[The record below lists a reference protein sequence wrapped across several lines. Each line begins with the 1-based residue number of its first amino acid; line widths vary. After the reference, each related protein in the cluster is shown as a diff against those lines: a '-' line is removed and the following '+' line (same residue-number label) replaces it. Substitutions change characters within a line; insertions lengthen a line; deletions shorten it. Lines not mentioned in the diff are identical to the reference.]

1 MKIVRLT
8 ISNFRGIKQAEFHFD
23 GHTLLVG
30 QNNVGKS
37 TICEALDLVLGP
49 DRASRFPPVEEF
61 DFHNAQ
67 YLAAPEK
74 KGEQPTTIP
83 IRIEVV
89 MVDLNAEIENRCGT
103 HTEFWNAAE
112 KRLLKEGEVDQANLP
127 EVVTCLRLETIANY
141 SIEEDEF
148 EAATYFSHPLTL
160 DGDLSVVRKDIK
172 RMFGFLYLRALRTG
186 SRALSLERGSLLD
199 LILRAKG
206 IKTGLWESA
215 IARLKDLDIG
225 DDAVELDGILQEIET
240 RLGRYI
246 PTNADGRAT
255 KLHVSQLTRE
265 HLRKTMSF
273 FIAMSKGQEHVPFQ
287 QAGTG
292 TLNTLV
298 LALLSFLADLKA
310 SSIIFAMEE
319 PEIAVPPHT
328 QRRIADY
335 LLQNTT
341 QAFVTSHSPYVIE
354 RFEPSQTFV
363 LARDE
368 HATLTSKRVSDAS
381 GLKDQDYKRYAR
393 RGLTECMLGKGVIVV
408 EGVTEFYALP
418 VIARQLEIAWGELYQ
433 PLDISGVAFFDADGA
448 GNMVKFGTFFKELGL
463 KTFSFYDYLKRSVE
477 DKQKLTDSFDLDYEH
492 GYTGFEDMLAAEIP
506 VVRLWAFLDDLRA
519 TGANAKTPIPAER
532 PDDDAVRQLARAA
545 LGGKKGAGWAARLLE
560 QCEAGELPNTA
571 VAFLAQVY
579 GAVQPPVAPAPVAGN
594 QAPPPPMPAA
604 PPPPM
609 PAAPPPPIPAAP
621 PPPMPAAP
629 QPPMPAAPP
638 PPIPAAPQ
646 PPIPAAP
653 PPPIPAA
660 PQPPMPAAPPP
671 PMPAAPQPPIPAA
684 PPPPM
689 PAAPPPPMPAAPPPP
704 IPVVPVPPK
713 PTK

>member
-1 MKIVRLT
+1 MSVKIVRLT

-67 YLAAPEK
+67 YMVAAEK
-74 KGEQPTTIP
+74 EGDPPTTIP
-83 IRIEVV
+83 IRIEVILI
-89 MVDLNAEIENRCGT
+89 DLNAEIENRCGT
-103 HTEFWNAAE
+103 HTEYWQTTE
-112 KRLLKEGEVDQANLP
+112 KRLLKEGEVDQANP
-127 EVVTCLRLETIANY
+127 PAVVTCLRLETIANY
-141 SIEEDEF
+141 SIDEDEF
-148 EAATYFSHPLTL
+148 EAATYFSHPFNL
-160 DGDLSVVRKDIK
+160 DGELSVVRKDIK

-206 IKTGLWESA
+206 IKTGLWEKA
-215 IARLKDLDIG
+215 ITRLKNLDIG
-225 DDAVELDGILQEIET
+225 DDAIELDGILEEIET

-335 LLQNTT
+335 LLKNTT

-363 LARDE
+363 LSRDE
-368 HATLTSKRVSDAS
+368 HATVTSKRVSDAS

-393 RGLTECMLGKGVIVV
+393 RGLTECMLGRGVVVV

-418 VIARQLEIAWGELYQ
+418 VIARQLETADAPLFQ
-433 PLDISGVAFFDADGA
+433 PLDISGVAFFDADGE

-463 KTFSFYDYLKRSVE
+463 KTFSFYDFLKRSAE
-477 DKQKLTDSFDLDYEH
+477 DKKKLTDSYDIDYEH
-492 GYTGFEDMLAAEIP
+492 EYGGFEDMLVAEVP
-506 VVRLWAFLDDLRA
+506 VARLWLFLDDLRVS
-519 TGANAKTPIPAER
+519 GDNGKFIIPAQC
-532 PDDDAVRQLARAA
+532 PDDEIVKQLARTA
-545 LGGKKGAGWAARLLE
+545 LGGKKGAGWGARLLE
-560 QCEAGELPNTA
+560 QCSLADLPSTA
-571 VAFLAQVY
+571 VIFLAQVY
-579 GAVQPPVAPAPVAGN
+579 GAFLPPAVPTPANA
-594 QAPPPPMPAA
+594 AAPAA
-604 PPPPM
+604 PI
-609 PAAPPPPIPAAP
+609 AAA
-621 PPPMPAAP
+621 
-629 QPPMPAAPP
+629 
-638 PPIPAAPQ
+638 
-646 PPIPAAP
+646 
-653 PPPIPAA
+653 
-660 PQPPMPAAPPP
+660 
-671 PMPAAPQPPIPAA
+671 
-684 PPPPM
+684 
-689 PAAPPPPMPAAPPPP
+689 
-704 IPVVPVPPK
+704 
-713 PTK
+713 

>member
-8 ISNFRGIKQAEFHFD
+8 ISNFRGIKQADLDFD

-61 DFHNAQ
+61 DFHNAH
-67 YLAAPEK
+67 YLAAPDKE
-74 KGEQPTTIP
+74 GDPPTTIP
-83 IRIEVV
+83 IRIEVIL
-89 MVDLNAEIENRCGT
+89 VDLNAEIENRCGT
-103 HTEFWNAAE
+103 HTAYWNVAE
-112 KRLLKEGEVDQANLP
+112 KRLLKEGEVDQANP
-127 EVVTCLRLETIANY
+127 PDVVTCLRLETIANY

-148 EAATYFSHPLTL
+148 EAATYFSHPLNV
-160 DGDLSVVRKDIK
+160 DGELSVVRKDIK

-206 IKTGLWESA
+206 VKTGLWEKA

-225 DDAVELDGILQEIET
+225 DDAVELDDILQEIET

-246 PTNADGRAT
+246 PTNAGGRAT

-298 LALLSFLADLKA
+298 LALLSFLADLKD

-354 RFEPSQTFV
+354 RFEPSQTLV

-381 GLKDQDYKRYAR
+381 GLKDQDYKRFAR

-408 EGVTEFYALP
+408 EGVTELYALP
-418 VIARQLEIAWGELYQ
+418 VIARQLEQACGLLIQ
-433 PLDISGVAFFDADGA
+433 PLDISGVAFYDADGE

-463 KTFSFYDYLKRSVE
+463 KTFSFYDYLARTPE
-477 DKQKLTDSFDLDYEH
+477 DKKKLTDAYDIDGEH
-492 GYTGFEDMLAAEIP
+492 IYGGFEDMLVAEVP
-506 VVRLWAFLDDLRA
+506 APRLWTFLEELRDS
-519 TGANAKTPIPAER
+519 GDNGKFIIPAQR
-532 PDDDAVRQLARAA
+532 PVDEVVKQLARTA
-545 LGGKKGAGWAARLLE
+545 LGGKKGAGWGARLLE
-560 QCEAGELPNTA
+560 QCPIEDLPKTA
-571 VAFLAQVY
+571 INFLLQVY
-579 GAVQPPVAPAPVAGN
+579 GVFPPPATVPKAPTVPVVPAVHKPPFPVPAKPAAPAPPNPAG
-594 QAPPPPMPAA
+594 
-604 PPPPM
+604 
-609 PAAPPPPIPAAP
+609 
-621 PPPMPAAP
+621 
-629 QPPMPAAPP
+629 
-638 PPIPAAPQ
+638 
-646 PPIPAAP
+646 
-653 PPPIPAA
+653 
-660 PQPPMPAAPPP
+660 
-671 PMPAAPQPPIPAA
+671 
-684 PPPPM
+684 
-689 PAAPPPPMPAAPPPP
+689 
-704 IPVVPVPPK
+704 
-713 PTK
+713 

>member
-1 MKIVRLT
+1 LRLARLSLIHAGNSAPVVYAFPKGSSLKIVRLT
-8 ISNFRGIKQAEFHFD
+8 ISNFRGIKHAELHFD

-61 DFHNAQ
+61 DFHNAH
-67 YLAAPEK
+67 YLTAPDKE
-74 KGEQPTTIP
+74 EDPPTTIP
-83 IRIEVV
+83 IRIEVIL
-89 MVDLNAEIENRCGT
+89 VDLNAEIENRCGT
-103 HTEFWNAAE
+103 HTEYWSVAE
-112 KRLLKEGEVDQANLP
+112 KRLLKEGEVDQANP
-127 EVVTCLRLETIANY
+127 PAVVTCLRLETIANY

-148 EAATYFSHPLTL
+148 EAATYFSHPLNL
-160 DGDLSVVRKDIK
+160 DGELSVVRKDIK
-172 RMFGFLYLRALRTG
+172 RMFGFIYLRALRTG

-206 IKTGLWESA
+206 VKTGLWEKA
-215 IARLKDLDIG
+215 ITRLKDLDIG
-225 DDAVELDGILQEIET
+225 DDAAELDDILQEIET

-246 PTNADGRAT
+246 PTNAHGRAT

-335 LLQNTT
+335 LLQYTT

-354 RFEPSQTFV
+354 RFEPSQTLV
-363 LARDE
+363 LARDA

-381 GLKDQDYKRYAR
+381 GLKDQDYKRFAR

-408 EGVTEFYALP
+408 EGVTELYALP
-418 VIARQLEIAWGELYQ
+418 VIARQLEQACGLFIQ
-433 PLDISGVAFFDADGA
+433 PLDISGVAFYDADGES
-448 GNMVKFGTFFKELGL
+448 NMVKFGTFFKELGL
-463 KTFSFYDYLKRSVE
+463 KTFSFYDYLARTPE
-477 DKQKLTDSFDLDYEH
+477 DKKKLTDAYDIDGEH
-492 GYTGFEDMLAAEIP
+492 KYGGFEDMLVAEVP
-506 VVRLWAFLDDLRA
+506 PPRLWTFLEDLRDS
-519 TGANAKTPIPAER
+519 GDNGKFIIPAQR
-532 PDDDAVRQLARAA
+532 PVDEVVKQLARTA

-560 QCEAGELPNTA
+560 QCPTEDLPKT
-571 VAFLAQVY
+571 VTSFLLQVY
-579 GAVQPPVAPAPVAGN
+579 GVFLPPAAAPKP
-594 QAPPPPMPAA
+594 PAA
-604 PPPPM
+604 PAIP
-609 PAAPPPPIPAAP
+609 APPK
-621 PPPMPAAP
+621 
-629 QPPMPAAPP
+629 
-638 PPIPAAPQ
+638 
-646 PPIPAAP
+646 
-653 PPPIPAA
+653 
-660 PQPPMPAAPPP
+660 
-671 PMPAAPQPPIPAA
+671 
-684 PPPPM
+684 
-689 PAAPPPPMPAAPPPP
+689 PP
-704 IPVVPVPPK
+704 IPVPAMPAVASPAKPAVQAPPN
-713 PTK
+713 PAG

>member
-1 MKIVRLT
+1 MGTGNSAPVTYATPRGSSLKIVRLT
-8 ISNFRGIKQAEFHFD
+8 ISNFRGIKQAELHFD

-30 QNNVGKS
+30 QNNIGKS

-61 DFHNAQ
+61 DFHNAH
-67 YLAAPEK
+67 YLAAPDK
-74 KGEQPTTIP
+74 VGDPPTTVP
-83 IRIEVV
+83 IRVEVIL
-89 MVDLNAEIENRCGT
+89 VDLNAEIENRCGT
-103 HTEFWNAAE
+103 HTEYWSAAE
-112 KRLLKEGEVDQANLP
+112 KRLLKEGEVDQANP
-127 EVVTCLRLETIANY
+127 PAIVTCLRLETIANY

-148 EAATYFSHPLTL
+148 EAATYFSHPLNL
-160 DGDLSVVRKDIK
+160 DDELSVVRKDIK

-206 IKTGLWESA
+206 VKTGLWEKA
-215 IARLKDLDIG
+215 IARLKVLDIG
-225 DDAVELDGILQEIET
+225 DDAVELDDILQEIET

-354 RFEPSQTFV
+354 RFEPSQTLV

-368 HATLTSKRVSDAS
+368 HAILTSKRVSDAS
-381 GLKDQDYKRYAR
+381 GLKDQDYKRFAR

-408 EGVTEFYALP
+408 EGVTELYALP
-418 VIARQLEIAWGELYQ
+418 VIARQLEQAWGFFIQ
-433 PLDISGVAFFDADGA
+433 PLDISGVAFYDADGE

-463 KTFSFYDYLKRSVE
+463 KTFSFYDYLVRMPE
-477 DKQKLTDSFDLDYEH
+477 DKKKLTDAYDIDGEH
-492 GYTGFEDMLAAEIP
+492 VYGGFEDMLVAEVP
-506 VVRLWAFLDDLRA
+506 APRLWTFLEDLRDS
-519 TGANAKTPIPAER
+519 GDNGKFIIPAQR
-532 PDDDAVRQLARAA
+532 PVDELVKQLARTA

-560 QCEAGELPNTA
+560 QCPTEDLPKT
-571 VAFLAQVY
+571 VVTFLLQVY
-579 GAVQPPVAPAPVAGN
+579 GVFPPPAAAQKPPAALAVPAQPKPPAPAPAKPAVE
-594 QAPPPPMPAA
+594 APPKPAA
-604 PPPPM
+604 PAPLM
-609 PAAPPPPIPAAP
+609 PAG
-621 PPPMPAAP
+621 
-629 QPPMPAAPP
+629 
-638 PPIPAAPQ
+638 
-646 PPIPAAP
+646 
-653 PPPIPAA
+653 
-660 PQPPMPAAPPP
+660 
-671 PMPAAPQPPIPAA
+671 
-684 PPPPM
+684 
-689 PAAPPPPMPAAPPPP
+689 
-704 IPVVPVPPK
+704 
-713 PTK
+713 